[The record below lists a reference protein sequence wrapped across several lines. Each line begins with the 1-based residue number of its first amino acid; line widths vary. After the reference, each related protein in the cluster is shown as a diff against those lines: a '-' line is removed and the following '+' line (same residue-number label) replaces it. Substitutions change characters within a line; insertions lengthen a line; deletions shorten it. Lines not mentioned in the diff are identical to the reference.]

1 MMRIMTIDWEILV
14 TSFVAV
20 HSLCT
25 FMYRVCESLCSIC
38 RVWKRWMRSDKCETA
53 ARKHQDERD
62 NLVEWL
68 LPTTLPML
76 LDLYNELS
84 NSTAK

>member
-1 MMRIMTIDWEILV
+1 
-14 TSFVAV
+14 
-20 HSLCT
+20 
-25 FMYRVCESLCSIC
+25 
-38 RVWKRWMRSDKCETA
+38 MRSDKCETA